1 MANDLTIHL
10 VDDEE
15 SLRRSLTF
23 LLVSAGFA
31 VRAHS
36 CAKAFLERLPLSG
49 RSCLVTDLC
58 MPHVDGIEL
67 LHRLRRFGMD
77 VPAIVIT
84 GQGDIAAA
92 VQAMKAGAFDFLE
105 KPVRE
110 EALIAA
116 ISGAMAQGRHGSAVA
131 DCESVAARLRQLTD
145 REHQVLSGVLDG
157 LQNKMI
163 AYHLGISSRTVEVH
177 RANVMA
183 KMGARNLA
191 ELMRLAMTIEA
202 AAQSIETT
210 RKAQAGDRSTY
221 MRQF

>member
-1 MANDLTIHL
+1 MTNDLTIHL

-15 SLRRSLTF
+15 VLRRSLTF

-36 CAKAFLERLPLSG
+36 CAKAFLDILPLSG
-49 RSCLVTDLC
+49 RNCLVTDLR
-58 MPHVDGIEL
+58 MPDVNGIEL
-67 LHRLRRFGMD
+67 LQRLRRFGVD

-92 VQAMKAGAFDFLE
+92 VQAMKAGASDFLE
-105 KPVRE
+105 KPLRE

-116 ISGAMAQGRHGSAVA
+116 INLAMGQRRPGSAIA
-131 DCESVAARLRQLTD
+131 DSESVAARVRQLTD
-145 REHQVLSGVLDG
+145 REHQVLIGVLDG

-191 ELMRLAMTIEA
+191 ELMRMAIAIDAVEQPT
-202 AAQSIETT
+202 ETGRISPADT
-210 RKAQAGDRSTY
+210 WPACAR
-221 MRQF
+221 

>member
-1 MANDLTIHL
+1 MTNDLTIHL

-15 SLRRSLTF
+15 ALRRSLTF

-36 CAKAFLERLPLSG
+36 CAKAFLDLLPLSG
-49 RSCLVTDLC
+49 RSCLVTDLR
-58 MPHVDGIEL
+58 MPDVDGIEL
-67 LHRLRRFGMD
+67 LHRLRRFSVD

-84 GQGDIAAA
+84 GQGDVAAA
-92 VQAMKAGAFDFLE
+92 VQAMKAGASDFLE
-105 KPVRE
+105 KPLRE

-116 ISGAMAQGRHGSAVA
+116 INLAMGQRRPGRAIA
-131 DCESVAARLRQLTD
+131 DSESVAARVRQLTD
-145 REHQVLSGVLDG
+145 REHQVLIGVLDG

-177 RANVMA
+177 RANVMV

-191 ELMRLAMTIEA
+191 ELMRMAIAIDAVE
-202 AAQSIETT
+202 QSTEPWRISSADAWPACA
-210 RKAQAGDRSTY
+210 R
-221 MRQF
+221 

>member
-15 SLRRSLTF
+15 SLRRSVTF

-36 CAKAFLERLPLSG
+36 CARAFLELLPLSG
-49 RSCLVTDLC
+49 RNCLVTDLR

-67 LHRLRRFGMD
+67 LHRLHDFNAD

-84 GQGDIAAA
+84 GRGDVAAA
-92 VQAMKAGAFDFLE
+92 VLAMKAGASDFLE
-105 KPVRE
+105 KPLKE

-116 ISGAMAQGRHGSAVA
+116 INEAMGQRRAGRAVA
-131 DCESVAARLRQLTD
+131 DPESVTARLRQLTD
-145 REHQVLSGVLDG
+145 REHQVLIGVLDG

-183 KMGARNLA
+183 KMGARNLT
-191 ELMRLAMTIEA
+191 ELMWMAITIDATGQRSE
-202 AAQSIETT
+202 IE
-210 RKAQAGDRSTY
+210 RGAPVGHILPHLR
-221 MRQF
+221 

>member
-36 CAKAFLERLPLSG
+36 CAKAFLELLPLSG

-58 MPHVDGIEL
+58 MPHINGIEL
-67 LHRLRRFGMD
+67 LYRLRRLNVD
-77 VPAIVIT
+77 VPTIVIT
-84 GQGDIAAA
+84 GRGDIAAA

-105 KPVRE
+105 KPLKEDV
-110 EALIAA
+110 LIAA
-116 ISGAMAQGRHGSAVA
+116 INGAMGQRRAGSVLP
-131 DCESVAARLRQLTD
+131 DSGNAATRLRQLTE
-145 REHQVLSGVLDG
+145 REYQVLIGVLDG

-163 AYHLGISSRTVEVH
+163 AYQLGISSRTVEVH

-191 ELMRLAMTIEA
+191 ELMRMAITIDA
-202 AAQSIETT
+202 ATQSPETV
-210 RKAQAGDRSTY
+210 KALPTGSWSTY
-221 MRQF
+221 IR

>member
-15 SLRRSLTF
+15 ALRRSLTF

-36 CAKAFLERLPLSG
+36 CAKAFLDILPLSG
-49 RSCLVTDLC
+49 RGCLVTDLR
-58 MPHVDGIEL
+58 MPDIDGIEL
-67 LHRLRRFGMD
+67 LHHLRQFSID
-77 VPAIVIT
+77 IPAIVIT

-92 VQAMKAGAFDFLE
+92 VQAMKAGASDFLE
-105 KPVRE
+105 KPVGE
-110 EALIAA
+110 GALIAA
-116 ISGAMAQGRHGSAVA
+116 INVAMGQRRSGRAVA
-131 DCESVAARLRQLTD
+131 DCESVAARVHQLTD
-145 REHQVLSGVLDG
+145 REHQVLTGVLEG

-191 ELMRLAMTIEA
+191 ELMRMAIAIDAVE
-202 AAQSIETT
+202 QSTETG
-210 RKAQAGDRSTY
+210 RLSAVNAWPAFAR
-221 MRQF
+221 

>member
-1 MANDLTIHL
+1 MTNDLTIHL

-31 VRAHS
+31 VRAHG
-36 CAKAFLERLPLSG
+36 CAKAFLELLPLSG

-58 MPHVDGIEL
+58 MPDVNGIEL
-67 LHRLRRFGMD
+67 LQRLRRVSTD
-77 VPAIVIT
+77 VPAIVVT

-92 VQAMKAGAFDFLE
+92 VRAMKAGASDFLE
-105 KPVRE
+105 KPLRE

-116 ISGAMAQGRHGSAVA
+116 INGAMRQRRPSSAVA
-131 DCESVAARLRQLTD
+131 DCESIATRLRHLTD

-191 ELMRLAMTIEA
+191 ELMRMAITID
-202 AAQSIETT
+202 TT
-210 RKAQAGDRSTY
+210 IKPLEVADALPLVNYSAYIR
-221 MRQF
+221 

>member
-15 SLRRSLTF
+15 ALRRSLTF
-23 LLVSAGFA
+23 LLASAGFA

-36 CAKAFLERLPLSG
+36 CANAFLDLLPLSG
-49 RSCLVTDLC
+49 RNCLVTDLR
-58 MPHVDGIEL
+58 MPDVNGIEL
-67 LHRLRRFGMD
+67 LHHLRRFSAD

-92 VQAMKAGAFDFLE
+92 VQAMKAGASDFLE
-105 KPVRE
+105 KPLRE

-116 ISGAMAQGRHGSAVA
+116 INLAVGQRRPGNAIA
-131 DCESVAARLRQLTD
+131 DSESVAARVRQLTD
-145 REHQVLSGVLDG
+145 REHQVLNGVLDG

-191 ELMRLAMTIEA
+191 ELMRMAIAIDAVELST
-202 AAQSIETT
+202 ETWLT
-210 RKAQAGDRSTY
+210 LPASPWPAYAR
-221 MRQF
+221 

>member
-15 SLRRSLTF
+15 ALRRSLTF

-36 CAKAFLERLPLSG
+36 SAKAFLQLLPLSG
-49 RSCLVTDLC
+49 RSCLVTDLR
-58 MPHVDGIEL
+58 MADIDGIEL
-67 LHRLRRFGMD
+67 LQCLRRFSVD

-84 GQGDIAAA
+84 GQGDVATA
-92 VQAMKAGAFDFLE
+92 VRAMKAGAFDFLE
-105 KPVRE
+105 KPLKE
-110 EALIAA
+110 EALVAA
-116 ISGAMAQGRHGSAVA
+116 INAATRQGRPGRVIA
-131 DCESVAARLRQLTD
+131 DYETVAARLRQLTD
-145 REHQVLSGVLDG
+145 REHQVLSSVLDG

-163 AYHLGISSRTVEVH
+163 AFDLGISARTVEVH

-191 ELMRLAMTIEA
+191 ELMRMAITIDAATQSRETAKLAPIG
-202 AAQSIETT
+202 SP
-210 RKAQAGDRSTY
+210 STY
-221 MRQF
+221 IR

>member
-23 LLVSAGFA
+23 LLASAGFA
-31 VRAHS
+31 VRTHS
-36 CAKAFLERLPLSG
+36 SAQAFLELLPLSG
-49 RSCLVTDLC
+49 RSCLVTDLR
-58 MPHVDGIEL
+58 MPDVDGIEL
-67 LHRLRRFGMD
+67 LQRLRRFRLN
-77 VPAIVIT
+77 VPVIVIT

-92 VQAMKAGAFDFLE
+92 VRAMKAGASEFLE
-105 KPVRE
+105 KPVGD

-116 ISGAMAQGRHGSAVA
+116 INAAVGQRRPGGAIA
-131 DCESVAARLRQLTD
+131 DSESVAARLRQLTE
-145 REHQVLSGVLDG
+145 REHQVLTGVLDG

-163 AYHLGISSRTVEVH
+163 AYHLGISARTVEVH

-191 ELMRLAMTIEA
+191 ELMRMAITLDT
-202 AAQSIETT
+202 AAQPVETA
-210 RKAQAGDRSTY
+210 KALSDHGAWTHAR
-221 MRQF
+221 

>member
-15 SLRRSLTF
+15 SLRRSVTF

-36 CAKAFLERLPLSG
+36 CAKAFLELLPLSG
-49 RSCLVTDLC
+49 RNCLVTDLR

-67 LHRLRRFGMD
+67 LHRLHDFNTD
-77 VPAIVIT
+77 VPTIVIT
-84 GQGDIAAA
+84 GQGDVATA
-92 VQAMKAGAFDFLE
+92 VLAMKAGASDFLE
-105 KPVRE
+105 KPLKE
-110 EALIAA
+110 EALMAA
-116 ISGAMAQGRHGSAVA
+116 INGAMGQRRPGRAIA
-131 DCESVAARLRQLTD
+131 DPESVAARLRQLTD
-145 REHQVLSGVLDG
+145 REHQVLIGVLDG

-183 KMGARNLA
+183 KMGARNLT
-191 ELMRLAMTIEA
+191 ELMWMAITIDATGQRSE
-202 AAQSIETT
+202 IE
-210 RKAQAGDRSTY
+210 RGAPAVHILPHLR
-221 MRQF
+221 

>member
-31 VRAHS
+31 VRAHG
-36 CAKAFLERLPLSG
+36 CANAFLELLPLSG
-49 RSCLVTDLC
+49 RSCLVTDLR
-58 MPHVDGIEL
+58 MPDVDGIEL
-67 LHRLRRFGMD
+67 LHRLRQLSAD

-84 GQGDIAAA
+84 GQGDVAAA
-92 VQAMKAGAFDFLE
+92 VKAMKAGASDFLE
-105 KPVRE
+105 KPLRE

-116 ISGAMAQGRHGSAVA
+116 INQAMGQRRQNHTIA
-131 DCESVAARLRQLTD
+131 DSESVAARLRQLTD
-145 REHQVLSGVLDG
+145 REHQVLTGVLDG

-191 ELMRLAMTIEA
+191 ELMRMAMTIDA
-202 AAQSIETT
+202 AAQSTETGRT
-210 RKAQAGDRSTY
+210 SPVKVWPAYAR
-221 MRQF
+221 

>member
-36 CAKAFLERLPLSG
+36 CAKAFLELLPLSG
-49 RSCLVTDLC
+49 RNCLVTDLR
-58 MPHVDGIEL
+58 MPDVNGIEL
-67 LHRLRRFGMD
+67 LQQMHRFNMD

-84 GQGDIAAA
+84 GQGDVAAA

-105 KPVRE
+105 KPLKE

-116 ISGAMAQGRHGSAVA
+116 INGAVGQRRTGRAIAGS
-131 DCESVAARLRQLTD
+131 ESIATRLRQLTE
-145 REHQVLSGVLDG
+145 REHQVLAGVLDG

-163 AYHLGISSRTVEVH
+163 AYHLGISVRTVEVH

-191 ELMRLAMTIEA
+191 ELMRMAITVDTP
-202 AAQSIETT
+202 AQSLET
-210 RKAQAGDRSTY
+210 QV
-221 MRQF
+221 

>member
-15 SLRRSLTF
+15 SLRRSVTF

-36 CAKAFLERLPLSG
+36 CARAFLELLPLSG
-49 RSCLVTDLC
+49 RNCLVTDLR

-67 LHRLRRFGMD
+67 LHRLHDFNAD

-84 GQGDIAAA
+84 GQGDVAAA
-92 VQAMKAGAFDFLE
+92 VLAMKAGASDFLE
-105 KPVRE
+105 KPLKE

-116 ISGAMAQGRHGSAVA
+116 INEAMGQRRAGRAVA
-131 DCESVAARLRQLTD
+131 DPESVTARLRQLTD
-145 REHQVLSGVLDG
+145 REHQVLIGVLDG

-183 KMGARNLA
+183 KMGARNLT
-191 ELMRLAMTIEA
+191 ELMWMAITIDATGQRSE
-202 AAQSIETT
+202 IE
-210 RKAQAGDRSTY
+210 RGAPVGHILPHLR
-221 MRQF
+221 

>member
-1 MANDLTIHL
+1 MTNDLTIHL

-15 SLRRSLTF
+15 VLRRSLTF

-36 CAKAFLERLPLSG
+36 CAKAFLDILPLSG
-49 RSCLVTDLC
+49 RNCLVTDLC
-58 MPHVDGIEL
+58 MPDVNGIEL
-67 LHRLRRFGMD
+67 LHRLRRFSVD

-92 VQAMKAGAFDFLE
+92 VQAMKAGASDFLE
-105 KPVRE
+105 KPLRE
-110 EALIAA
+110 EALVAA
-116 ISGAMAQGRHGSAVA
+116 INLAMGQRRPGSAIA
-131 DCESVAARLRQLTD
+131 DSESVAARVRQLTD
-145 REHQVLSGVLDG
+145 REHQVLTGVLDG

-191 ELMRLAMTIEA
+191 ELMRMAIAIDAVE
-202 AAQSIETT
+202 QSTATGRILP
-210 RKAQAGDRSTY
+210 ASTWPACA
-221 MRQF
+221 R

>member
-31 VRAHS
+31 VRTHS
-36 CAKAFLERLPLSG
+36 SAKAFLELLPLSG
-49 RSCLVTDLC
+49 RSCLVTDLR
-58 MPHVDGIEL
+58 MPEIDGIEL
-67 LHRLRRFGMD
+67 LQRLRRLRLN
-77 VPAIVIT
+77 VPVIVIT

-92 VQAMKAGAFDFLE
+92 VRAMKAGASDFLE

-116 ISGAMAQGRHGSAVA
+116 INAAVGQKRPGGAVA
-131 DCESVAARLRQLTD
+131 DSESVAARLRQLTQ
-145 REHQVLSGVLDG
+145 REHQVLAGVLDG

-163 AYHLGISSRTVEVH
+163 AYQLGISARTVEVH

-191 ELMRLAMTIEA
+191 ELMRMAITLDT
-202 AAQSIETT
+202 AAQPVETARALPDHGAWT
-210 RKAQAGDRSTY
+210 PAR
-221 MRQF
+221 

>member
-15 SLRRSLTF
+15 ALRRSLTF
-23 LLVSAGFA
+23 LLASAGFA

-36 CAKAFLERLPLSG
+36 CANAFLDLLPLSG
-49 RSCLVTDLC
+49 RNCLVTDLR
-58 MPHVDGIEL
+58 MPDVNGIEL
-67 LHRLRRFGMD
+67 LQRLRLSSVN

-84 GQGDIAAA
+84 GQGDVAAA
-92 VQAMKAGAFDFLE
+92 VQAMNAGASDFLE
-105 KPVRE
+105 KPLRE

-116 ISGAMAQGRHGSAVA
+116 INLAMGQRRPGRSIA
-131 DCESVAARLRQLTD
+131 DSESVAARLRQLTD
-145 REHQVLSGVLDG
+145 REHQVLTGVLDG

-163 AYHLGISSRTVEVH
+163 AYQLGISSRTVEVH

-191 ELMRLAMTIEA
+191 ELMRMAVTVDMVV
-202 AAQSIETT
+202 QSSAERISPVDPWPACA
-210 RKAQAGDRSTY
+210 R
-221 MRQF
+221 

>member
-15 SLRRSLTF
+15 ALRRSLTF

-36 CAKAFLERLPLSG
+36 CAKQFLDLLPFSG
-49 RSCLVTDLC
+49 RGCLVTDLR
-58 MPHVDGIEL
+58 MPDVDGIEL
-67 LHRLRRFGMD
+67 LQHLRRFNME

-92 VQAMKAGAFDFLE
+92 VRAMKAGAADFLE
-105 KPVRE
+105 KPVGE
-110 EALIAA
+110 GALIAA
-116 ISGAMAQGRHGSAVA
+116 INLAIGQRRPGRAVA
-131 DCESVAARLRQLTD
+131 DCESVAARVRQLTD
-145 REHQVLSGVLDG
+145 REHQVLTGVLDG
-157 LQNKMI
+157 LQNKVI

-191 ELMRLAMTIEA
+191 ELMRMTIAIDAVEQPTDTA
-202 AAQSIETT
+202 RIPAINAWPACA
-210 RKAQAGDRSTY
+210 R
-221 MRQF
+221 

>member
-1 MANDLTIHL
+1 MTNDLTIHL

-15 SLRRSLTF
+15 VLRRSLTF

-36 CAKAFLERLPLSG
+36 CAKAFLDILPLSG
-49 RSCLVTDLC
+49 RNCLVTDLR
-58 MPHVDGIEL
+58 MPDVNGIEL
-67 LHRLRRFGMD
+67 LHRLHRFSAD

-92 VQAMKAGAFDFLE
+92 VQAMKAGASDFLE
-105 KPVRE
+105 KPLRE
-110 EALIAA
+110 DALIAA
-116 ISGAMAQGRHGSAVA
+116 INLAMGQRRPGSAIA
-131 DCESVAARLRQLTD
+131 DSESVAARVRQLTD
-145 REHQVLSGVLDG
+145 REHQVLNGVLDG

-191 ELMRLAMTIEA
+191 ELMRMAIAIDAVELST
-202 AAQSIETT
+202 ETGRT
-210 RKAQAGDRSTY
+210 LPASPWPAYAR
-221 MRQF
+221 

>member
-1 MANDLTIHL
+1 MAHDLTIHL

-15 SLRRSLTF
+15 TVRRSLTF

-31 VRAHS
+31 VRTHS
-36 CAKAFLERLPLSG
+36 CAEAFLELLPLSG
-49 RSCLVTDLC
+49 RTCLVTDLR
-58 MPHVDGIEL
+58 MPHINGIEL
-67 LHRLRRFGMD
+67 LQRLRRSNLD
-77 VPAIVIT
+77 VPAIVIS

-105 KPVRE
+105 KPLGEKV
-110 EALIAA
+110 LIAA
-116 ISGAMAQGRHGSAVA
+116 INSAIEQKRPGRTGA
-131 DCESVAARLRQLTD
+131 DCERVAERLSQLTG
-145 REHQVLSGVLDG
+145 REYQVLTGVLDG

-191 ELMRLAMTIEA
+191 ELMRMAVA
-202 AAQSIETT
+202 VDSIEPPLEIW
-210 RKAQAGDRSTY
+210 RGVLAGERPIY
-221 MRQF
+221 IR

>member
-15 SLRRSLTF
+15 ALRRSLTF
-23 LLVSAGFA
+23 LLASAGFA

-36 CAKAFLERLPLSG
+36 CANAFLDLLPLSG
-49 RSCLVTDLC
+49 RNCLVTDLC
-58 MPHVDGIEL
+58 MPDVNGIEL
-67 LHRLRRFGMD
+67 LHRLRRSSVN

-84 GQGDIAAA
+84 GQGDVAAA
-92 VQAMKAGAFDFLE
+92 VQAMKAGASDFLE
-105 KPVRE
+105 KPLRE

-116 ISGAMAQGRHGSAVA
+116 INLAMGQRRPGRSIA
-131 DCESVAARLRQLTD
+131 DSESVAARLRQLTD
-145 REHQVLSGVLDG
+145 REHQVLTGVLDG

-163 AYHLGISSRTVEVH
+163 AYHLGISARTVEVH

-191 ELMRLAMTIEA
+191 ELMRMAVTVDVVV
-202 AAQSIETT
+202 QSSETG
-210 RKAQAGDRSTY
+210 RISPVDPSPACAR
-221 MRQF
+221 

>member
-36 CAKAFLERLPLSG
+36 SAKAFLELLPLSG
-49 RSCLVTDLC
+49 QSCLVTDLS
-58 MPHVDGIEL
+58 MADIDGIEL
-67 LHRLRRFGMD
+67 LQRLHRFSMD

-84 GQGDIAAA
+84 GQGDVATA
-92 VQAMKAGAFDFLE
+92 VRAMKAGAFDFLE
-105 KPVRE
+105 KPLRE
-110 EALIAA
+110 EALVAA
-116 ISGAMAQGRHGSAVA
+116 INAATRQGRAGRVIA
-131 DCESVAARLRQLTD
+131 DYETVAARLRQLTD

-157 LQNKMI
+157 FQNKMI
-163 AYHLGISSRTVEVH
+163 AFDLGISARTVEVH

-191 ELMRLAMTIEA
+191 ELMRMAITIDA
-202 AAQSIETT
+202 ATQSRETARAASVGGT
-210 RKAQAGDRSTY
+210 STY
-221 MRQF
+221 IR

>member
-31 VRAHS
+31 VRAHG
-36 CAKAFLERLPLSG
+36 CANAFLELLPLSG
-49 RSCLVTDLC
+49 RSCLVTDLR
-58 MPHVDGIEL
+58 MPDVDGIEL
-67 LHRLRRFGMD
+67 LHRLRQLSAD

-84 GQGDIAAA
+84 GQGDVAAA
-92 VQAMKAGAFDFLE
+92 VKAMKAGASDFLE
-105 KPVRE
+105 KPLRE

-116 ISGAMAQGRHGSAVA
+116 INQAMGQRRQNHAIA
-131 DCESVAARLRQLTD
+131 DSESVAARLRQLTD
-145 REHQVLSGVLDG
+145 REHQVLTGVLDG

-191 ELMRLAMTIEA
+191 ELMRMAMTIDA
-202 AAQSIETT
+202 AAQSTETGRT
-210 RKAQAGDRSTY
+210 SPVKVWPAYAR
-221 MRQF
+221 

>member
-1 MANDLTIHL
+1 MTNDLTIHL

-15 SLRRSLTF
+15 VLRRSLTF

-36 CAKAFLERLPLSG
+36 CAKAFLDILPLSG
-49 RSCLVTDLC
+49 RNCLVTDLR
-58 MPHVDGIEL
+58 MPDVNGIEL
-67 LHRLRRFGMD
+67 LHRLRRFSAD

-92 VQAMKAGAFDFLE
+92 VQAMKAGASDFLE
-105 KPVRE
+105 KPLGE

-116 ISGAMAQGRHGSAVA
+116 INLAMGQRRPGCAVA
-131 DCESVAARLRQLTD
+131 DSESVAARVRQLTD
-145 REHQVLSGVLDG
+145 REHQVLNGVLDG

-191 ELMRLAMTIEA
+191 ELMRMAIAIDAVEQPT
-202 AAQSIETT
+202 ETGRISPADT
-210 RKAQAGDRSTY
+210 WPACAR
-221 MRQF
+221 

>member
-1 MANDLTIHL
+1 MTNDLTIHL

-15 SLRRSLTF
+15 VLRRSLTF

-36 CAKAFLERLPLSG
+36 CAKAFLDILPLSG
-49 RSCLVTDLC
+49 RNCLVTDLR
-58 MPHVDGIEL
+58 MPDVNGIEL
-67 LHRLRRFGMD
+67 LHRLHRFSAD

-92 VQAMKAGAFDFLE
+92 VQAMKAGASDFLE
-105 KPVRE
+105 KPLRE

-116 ISGAMAQGRHGSAVA
+116 INLAVGQRRPGNAIA
-131 DCESVAARLRQLTD
+131 DSESVAARVRQLTD
-145 REHQVLSGVLDG
+145 REHQVLNGVLDG

-191 ELMRLAMTIEA
+191 ELMRMAVTLDMV
-202 AAQSIETT
+202 AQSSAERISPVDPWPACA
-210 RKAQAGDRSTY
+210 R
-221 MRQF
+221 

>member
-36 CAKAFLERLPLSG
+36 CAKDFLELLPLSG

-58 MPHVDGIEL
+58 MPDVDGIEL
-67 LHRLRRFGMD
+67 LQRLRRVSTD

-92 VQAMKAGAFDFLE
+92 VQAMKAGASDFLE
-105 KPVRE
+105 KPLRE

-116 ISGAMAQGRHGSAVA
+116 INGAMRQRRCGSAVA

-191 ELMRLAMTIEA
+191 ELMRMAITTDA
-202 AAQSIETT
+202 ATQPLETA
-210 RKAQAGDRSTY
+210 KALPIGSWSTY
-221 MRQF
+221 IRQI

>member
-36 CAKAFLERLPLSG
+36 CAKAFLELLPLSG
-49 RSCLVTDLC
+49 RTCLVTDLC
-58 MPHVDGIEL
+58 MPDIDGIEL
-67 LHRLRRFGMD
+67 LRRLRRLNPA

-84 GQGDIAAA
+84 GQGGIAAA
-92 VQAMKAGAFDFLE
+92 VQAMKAGASDFLE
-105 KPVRE
+105 KPLKE
-110 EALIAA
+110 AALISAIKAA
-116 ISGAMAQGRHGSAVA
+116 MEHGRIDRPST
-131 DCESVAARLRQLTD
+131 DCEHVAARLRQLTE
-145 REHQVLSGVLDG
+145 RERQVLTGVLEG

-163 AYHLGISSRTVEVH
+163 AYHLGISARTVEVH

-191 ELMRLAMTIEA
+191 ELMRMTIA
-202 AAQSIETT
+202 IDVTAQPLEPANTSPANVWPAYI
-210 RKAQAGDRSTY
+210 
-221 MRQF
+221 

>member
-15 SLRRSLTF
+15 SPRRSLTF

-36 CAKAFLERLPLSG
+36 CAKAFLDLLPLSG
-49 RSCLVTDLC
+49 RSCLVTDLR
-58 MPHVDGIEL
+58 MPEVDGIEL
-67 LHRLRRFGMD
+67 LQRLRRFRLN

-84 GQGDIAAA
+84 GQGDVAAA
-92 VQAMKAGAFDFLE
+92 VQAMKAGASDFLE

-116 ISGAMAQGRHGSAVA
+116 INAAVGQRRPGGTIA
-131 DCESVAARLRQLTD
+131 DSESVAARLRQLTE
-145 REHQVLSGVLDG
+145 REHQVLAGVLDG

-163 AYHLGISSRTVEVH
+163 AYQLGISARTVEVH

-191 ELMRLAMTIEA
+191 ELMRMAITLDTAV
-202 AAQSIETT
+202 QPVETA
-210 RKAQAGDRSTY
+210 KALPAGSSMPARLP
-221 MRQF
+221 

>member
-36 CAKAFLERLPLSG
+36 CAKAFLELLPLSG

-58 MPHVDGIEL
+58 MPHINGIEL
-67 LHRLRRFGMD
+67 LHRLQRLSMD

-105 KPVRE
+105 KPLKEDV
-110 EALIAA
+110 LIAA
-116 ISGAMAQGRHGSAVA
+116 INGAMGQRRAGGVLPDSGG
-131 DCESVAARLRQLTD
+131 VAARLRHLTE
-145 REHQVLSGVLDG
+145 REYQVLTGVLDG

-163 AYHLGISSRTVEVH
+163 AFQLGISSRTVEVH

-191 ELMRLAMTIEA
+191 ELMRMAITIDA
-202 AAQSIETT
+202 ATQSPETA
-210 RKAQAGDRSTY
+210 KALPIGSWSTY
-221 MRQF
+221 IR

>member
-36 CAKAFLERLPLSG
+36 CAKAFLELLPLSG
-49 RSCLVTDLC
+49 RGCLVTDLC
-58 MPHVDGIEL
+58 MPHINGIEL
-67 LHRLRRFGMD
+67 LYRLRRLNID

-105 KPVRE
+105 KPLKE
-110 EALIAA
+110 DMLIAA
-116 ISGAMAQGRHGSAVA
+116 INGAMGQRRPGSILP
-131 DCESVAARLRQLTD
+131 DSGSVATRLRQLTE
-145 REHQVLSGVLDG
+145 REYQVLIGVLDG

-163 AYHLGISSRTVEVH
+163 AYQLGISSRTVEVH

-191 ELMRLAMTIEA
+191 ELMRMAITIDA
-202 AAQSIETT
+202 AAQSPETT
-210 RKAQAGDRSTY
+210 KALPIGSWSTY
-221 MRQF
+221 IRQS

>member
-36 CAKAFLERLPLSG
+36 CAKAFLELLPLSG
-49 RSCLVTDLC
+49 RNCLVTDLC
-58 MPHVDGIEL
+58 MPDVDGIEL
-67 LHRLRRFGMD
+67 LQWLRRVNSD

-84 GQGDIAAA
+84 GQGDVAAA
-92 VQAMKAGAFDFLE
+92 VQAMKAGASDFLE
-105 KPVRE
+105 KPLRE

-116 ISGAMAQGRHGSAVA
+116 INGAIGQRRPGRTVA
-131 DCESVAARLRQLTD
+131 DCETVAARLRQLTG
-145 REHQVLSGVLDG
+145 REYQVLTGVLDG

-163 AYHLGISSRTVEVH
+163 AYHLGISARTVEVH

-191 ELMRLAMTIEA
+191 ELMRMAIAIDA
-202 AAQSIETT
+202 AAEPHETA
-210 RKAQAGDRSTY
+210 KALPANAWTTY
-221 MRQF
+221 I